1 MLSPSKQNRDDTQKT
16 VFCAGREVCANKS
29 PGMRWCQRALFPI
42 SPPSF
47 AHIRQSKSREH
58 LSRLH
63 LQAALVDGL
72 VNLLKVL

>member
-47 AHIRQSKSREH
+47 AHIRQSKGREH

-72 VNLLKVL
+72 VNLLKVP

>member
-29 PGMRWCQRALFPI
+29 PGMRRCQRALFPI

-47 AHIRQSKSREH
+47 AHVRQSRDREH
-58 LSRLH
+58 LSSLH

-72 VNLLKVL
+72 VNLLKEP